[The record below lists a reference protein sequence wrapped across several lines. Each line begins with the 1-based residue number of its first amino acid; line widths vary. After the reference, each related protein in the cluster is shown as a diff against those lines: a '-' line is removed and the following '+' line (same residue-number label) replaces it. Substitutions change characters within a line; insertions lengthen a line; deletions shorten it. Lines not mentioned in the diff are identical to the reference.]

1 MDTRIYVRKGLD
13 KKLVRI
19 CNVESPSVENGCTV
33 RPLFHPHDVR
43 GDMMPELVARRS
55 GNDATVSYE
64 GREFLLMAQLRASDV
79 LIVAVP
85 EDVIEPQAIT
95 LQDILSEQENPNSL
109 EEDGWLGLSEEIPM
123 EISGE

>member
-1 MDTRIYVRKGLD
+1 
-13 KKLVRI
+13 
-19 CNVESPSVENGCTV
+19 
-33 RPLFHPHDVR
+33 
-43 GDMMPELVARRS
+43 MPELVARRS